1 MTSGRAMAKHSAG
14 ILIYRQGATGIEV
27 FLVHPGGPYGAKKD
41 AGAWSVPKGEWEA
54 GEDGLAAARREL
66 AEETGLAPEGDFLR
80 LGSFRQSSAK
90 TVEVWAVEGEADP
103 ARLQANSFLMEWP
116 PRSGQI
122 KAFPEVDRAGWFTL
136 AEAARK
142 IVKGQAPI
150 LTALSA
156 LAPGAQGC
164 AGD

>member
-1 MTSGRAMAKHSAG
+1 MAKRSAG
-14 ILIYRQGATGIEV
+14 VLIYRRSAMGIEV
-27 FLVHPGGPYGAKKD
+27 FLVHPGGPYWAKKD
-41 AGAWSVPKGEWEA
+41 VGAWSVPKGECEP

-66 AEETGLAPEGDFLR
+66 AEETGLAPAGDFLP

-90 TVEVWAVEGEADP
+90 TVEVWAVEGDADP
-103 ARLQANSFLMEWP
+103 ARLQPNSFTMEWP

-136 AEAARK
+136 AEAARM
-142 IVKGQAPI
+142 IVKGQVPI

-156 LAPGAQGC
+156 LTAPAPGRRRG
-164 AGD
+164 

>member
-1 MTSGRAMAKHSAG
+1 MAKHSAG
-14 ILIYRQGATGIEV
+14 ILIYRQGATDIEV
-27 FLVHPGGPYGAKKD
+27 FLVHPGGPYWVKKD
-41 AGAWSVPKGEWEA
+41 LGAWSVPKGECEP

-66 AEETGLAPEGDFLR
+66 AEETGLAPDGDFLP

-90 TVEVWAVEGEADP
+90 TVEVWAVEGKADP
-103 ARLQANSFLMEWP
+103 ARLQTNSFTIEWP

-136 AEAARK
+136 AEAAGK

-150 LTALSA
+150 LAALSA
-156 LAPGAQGC
+156 LTAGARQCGR
-164 AGD
+164 G